1 VGRKGHPAFSDL
13 QVTQINEKGIR
24 RRMSLCPACR
34 RPKFISKDEVFHMLT
49 YEDCVGLCE
58 LTSEEVDAIAEHEH
72 IPSIVAAELG
82 NYLVHDEQSGVPKIR
97 RIILDDIKAAEQRG
111 DKKHLLVLKLTLK
124 HFVDTHPTACASP
137 A

>member
-1 VGRKGHPAFSDL
+1 
-13 QVTQINEKGIR
+13 
-24 RRMSLCPACR
+24 
-34 RPKFISKDEVFHMLT
+34 MLT

-58 LTSEEVDAIAEHEH
+58 LTAEEVDAIAEHEH

-82 NYLVHDEQSGVPKIR
+82 SYLVHDEESGVPKIR

-111 DKKHLLVLKLTLK
+111 DKIHLLVLKLTLK
-124 HFVDTHPTACASP
+124 HFVDTHPNASASP